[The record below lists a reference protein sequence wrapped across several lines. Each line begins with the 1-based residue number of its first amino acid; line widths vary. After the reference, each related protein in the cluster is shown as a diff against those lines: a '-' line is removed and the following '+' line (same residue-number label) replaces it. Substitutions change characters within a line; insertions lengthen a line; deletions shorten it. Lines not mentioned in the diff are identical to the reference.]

1 MDNER
6 ERTVGTDKKLNA
18 MEEKTIYMVTGFQLI
33 YGSGIRDNVKLNE
46 PEFTE
51 DVEGYRKSVTEKHGC
66 MSVNL
71 TYVEIGKGKFSN
83 F

>member
-1 MDNER
+1 MDNET
-6 ERTVGTDKKLNA
+6 ERTVGTDKKLST

-33 YGSGIRDNVKLNE
+33 YGSGVRDNVKLNK

-71 TYVEIGKGKFSN
+71 TYVEIDKSQLTLK
-83 F
+83 

>member
-1 MDNER
+1 
-6 ERTVGTDKKLNA
+6 

-33 YGSGIRDNVKLNE
+33 YGSGVRDNVKLNE

-71 TYVEIGKGKFSN
+71 T
-83 F
+83 

>member
-1 MDNER
+1 MDNEGKR
-6 ERTVGTDKKLNA
+6 DFGANQKLNA

-33 YGSGIRDNVKLNE
+33 YGSGIRDNVKLNK

-71 TYVEIGKGKFSN
+71 TYVEIDKSELTLK
-83 F
+83 